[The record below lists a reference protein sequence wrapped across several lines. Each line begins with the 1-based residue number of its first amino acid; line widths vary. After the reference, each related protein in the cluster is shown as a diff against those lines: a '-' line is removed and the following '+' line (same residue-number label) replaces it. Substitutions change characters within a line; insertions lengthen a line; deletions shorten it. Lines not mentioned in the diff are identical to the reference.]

1 MQGQDVLIGI
11 VVCSG
16 VLIILIG
23 LYIQKTKA
31 YHLIA
36 GYNSLSQEE
45 KKNLDIDKYARM
57 FRNVFLLMGFLMIIA
72 YPVLVYL
79 NIEAY
84 VSLLTIIII
93 ILGAVYLNYK
103 GQNYF
108 KRNKDQQNT

>member
-57 FRNVFLLMGFLMIIA
+57 FRNVFLLL
-72 YPVLVYL
+72 YL
-79 NIEAY
+79 CT
-84 VSLLTIIII
+84 LT
-93 ILGAVYLNYK
+93 LRPMCLC
-103 GQNYF
+103 
-108 KRNKDQQNT
+108 